1 MIADSG
7 IPSGG
12 SVSRGLKQDNRT
24 RHALA
29 KRQQKRKNIE
39 DADMIFKAIAE
50 SFPAVF
56 SSAKT

>member
-12 SVSRGLKQDNRT
+12 SVSRGLRHDNKT
-24 RHALA
+24 RKALA
-29 KRQQKRKNIE
+29 MRQRKRKNIE
-39 DADMIFKAIAE
+39 DADIIFKAIAE

-56 SSAKT
+56 GGAR

>member
-12 SVSRGLKQDNRT
+12 SVSRGLLQDNRT
-24 RHALA
+24 RGELA
-29 KRQQKRKNIE
+29 KRQRKRRDIE
-39 DADMIFKAIAE
+39 DANMIFEAIVE

-56 SSAKT
+56 SDAKT